1 MKPWL
6 VVAIGLALAVAAGY
20 ALLTSDPILEA
31 ESAGEPHGDI
41 RDDSRKKMRDLLR
54 DEGGG

>member
-20 ALLTSDPILEA
+20 ALLTSDPIPHAKPEA
-31 ESAGEPHGDI
+31 APHGDI
-41 RDDSRKKMRDLLR
+41 RDDSRAKMRELLR
-54 DEGGG
+54 EEGGD